1 MSKIAQVLIASQVQQ
16 LDRLFDYLIPPEFEE
31 SAKIG
36 ARVIVP
42 FQNRLNLGYIWSLSD
57 HSDFKELKIIIQVV
71 DAPPLLTNIQ
81 LRLAEWIAE
90 HYYCC
95 RTDVLK
101 LFLPPGSNPV
111 KIVSYRVNKTC
122 EVLINRLK
130 QNVGPSEIDRI
141 MLLVNELE
149 GEPEK
154 DWKKKFANFP
164 GVLDLLINQRLI
176 VKTVKYVP
184 PKIKTKVGRMFCWV
198 SSENEETSAAGKRVQ
213 NVLLREKMLTR
224 SQLCAAAEVSGSVI
238 DRLIREGKITGIETV
253 QERKPIGFSQVTSVS
268 DSCRLNL
275 EQAEV
280 FQQFTTNED
289 TRLFLLHGVTGSG
302 KTEIYLRAA
311 AEMLAQGRQAL
322 YLVPEIALTPQTLDR
337 TRLRFGDEVA
347 LLHSNMSDGER
358 YDQWYNIKNRKAKL
372 VLGARSALFAPFENL
387 GLIIVDEEHESS
399 YKQEE
404 TPRYHT
410 RTVVEKLAE
419 LSGAKVIFG
428 SATPSLESFYAA
440 QNGKYCY
447 LTLKERFNQK
457 PLPQVSIVDMRE
469 ELRKGNK
476 NILSESL
483 YEAINLTLAERE
495 QIILLLN
502 RRGYSTFV
510 LCRDCGYALICP
522 DCDVSLTYHLTEK
535 VLRCHYCDYRQSVP
549 NLCPKCKS
557 SRIRYFGHGTQRLE
571 EELAKFF
578 PRAKTVRMD
587 LDSTSGKGAHHRIY
601 QELASG
607 EVDILLGTQM
617 VAKGLD
623 LPRVTLVGVISADA
637 TLNIPDFRAAER
649 TFQLLTQVAGRAG
662 RGEKPGRVIFQ
673 TYNPD
678 HYSLQLAKEHDYLG
692 FYQAEIQRRR
702 DLQYPPFTEFVKI
715 AFTGLNSQKVRQAAE
730 TFARICRELIA
741 ELNNQTREN
750 PNNLELMGP
759 APALIPKIESKFRW
773 QILIKSKQQR
783 SLNDLMRNLWDQF
796 PFRKFNDVKII
807 RDRNPYS
814 IV

>member
-1 MSKIAQVLIASQVQQ
+1 MDKIAQVLVASQAQQ
-16 LDRLFDYLIPPEFEE
+16 LDRLFDYLTPPEFEE
-31 SAKIG
+31 TAKIG

-42 FQNRLNLGYIWSLSD
+42 FKNQPSLGYIWSFSGD
-57 HSDFKELKIIIQVV
+57 SDFKGLKKIIQVV
-71 DAPPLLTNIQ
+71 DDPPLLTDIQ
-81 LRLAEWIAE
+81 FRLTEWIAE
-90 HYYCC
+90 YYYCS
-95 RTDVLK
+95 RADVLK
-101 LFLPPGSNPV
+101 LFLPPGSNPIKV
-111 KIVSYRVNKTC
+111 ASYRVNFSSEDLTNC
-122 EVLINRLK
+122 LK
-130 QNVGPSEIDRI
+130 RILPFSEIEQI
-141 MLLVNELE
+141 ITLLNELE
-149 GEPEK
+149 GEPV
-154 DWKKKFANFP
+154 KKWNGKFANLPDVWDF
-164 GVLDLLINQRLI
+164 LIKQRII
-176 VKTVKYVP
+176 VKTITYASP
-184 PKIKTKVGRMFCWV
+184 KTKAKIVPMLCWA
-198 SSENEETSAAGKRVQ
+198 SSEIEETRATGKRVQ

-238 DRLIREGKITGIETV
+238 DRLIREGKIVGVEV
-253 QERKPIGFSQVTSVS
+253 AQERKPAGFSQITPAM
-268 DSCRLNL
+268 DSSRLSL
-275 EQAEV
+275 EQANI
-280 FQQFTTNED
+280 FQKFTANTD
-289 TRLFLLHGVTGSG
+289 TSFFLLHGVTGSG

-311 AEMLAQGRQAL
+311 AEVIAQGKQAL
-322 YLVPEIALTPQTLDR
+322 YLVPEIALTPQTLER
-337 TRLRFGDEVA
+337 TRLRFGDQVA

-358 YDQWYNIKNRKAKL
+358 YDQWFNIKNGVAKL
-372 VLGARSALFAPFENL
+372 ILGARSALFAPFENL
-387 GLIIVDEEHESS
+387 GLIIVDEEHETS

-419 LSGAKVIFG
+419 LCGAKVIFG
-428 SATPSLESFYAA
+428 SATPSLESFHAC
-440 QNGKYCY
+440 QSGKYCY

-457 PLPQVSIVDMRE
+457 PLPTVSIVDMRE

-476 NILSESL
+476 NILSETL
-483 YEAINLTLAERE
+483 YEAIKITLAQGE
-495 QIILLLN
+495 QVILLLN

-510 LCRDCGYALICP
+510 LCRDCGYALSCP
-522 DCDVSLTYHLTEK
+522 NCDVSLTYHLSEK
-535 VLRCHYCDYRQSVP
+535 VLRCHYCDYRQPVP

-578 PRAKTVRMD
+578 PSNKIVRMD
-587 LDSTSGKGAHHRIY
+587 LDSTTRKGAHHRIY

-623 LPRVTLVGVISADA
+623 LPRVTLVGVISADS

-662 RGEKPGRVIFQ
+662 RGEKTGRVIFQ

-678 HYSLQLAKEHDYLG
+678 HYSLQLAKEHNYLG
-692 FYQAEIQRRR
+692 FYQAEIERRQ

-715 AFTGLNSQKVRQAAE
+715 AFTGLNLEKVSQAAE
-730 TFARICRELIA
+730 TFARICRELVVEFTNQA
-741 ELNNQTREN
+741 EETSESF
-750 PNNLELMGP
+750 ELMGP

-773 QILIKSKQQR
+773 QLLIKSKQQ
-783 SLNDLMRNLWDQF
+783 SKLNDLMRNVWEQF
-796 PFRKFNDVKII
+796 PFRKYSDVKII